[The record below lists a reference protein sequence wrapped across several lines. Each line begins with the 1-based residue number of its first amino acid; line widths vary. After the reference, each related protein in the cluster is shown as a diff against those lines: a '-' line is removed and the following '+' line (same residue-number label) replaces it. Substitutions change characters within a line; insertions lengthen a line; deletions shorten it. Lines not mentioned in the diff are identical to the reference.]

1 MPHAAPA
8 ADSIL
13 PSHRHSNHEIE
24 EIRRREALALL
35 TPVVNPKLA
44 AAHPALLI
52 PGYLAA
58 LIGGGAI
65 YFYQQP
71 ITVSAPCVSASL
83 LIAAFIALY
92 KPLSR
97 HHAAFIAVI
106 SLLVIVF
113 GALHYFPQLRH
124 AT

>member
-1 MPHAAPA
+1 MPQAPPA
-8 ADSIL
+8 ANSNL
-13 PSHRHSNHEIE
+13 PSHRHSDQEIAE
-24 EIRRREALALL
+24 FRRLEALALL
-35 TPVVNPKLA
+35 TPGLKPKLA

-58 LIGGGAI
+58 LIGAGSI
-65 YFYQQP
+65 CFYQQP
-71 ITVSAPCVSASL
+71 LTVSAPCAAASL
-83 LIAAFIALY
+83 LIALFIALY

-106 SLLVIVF
+106 TLLLIVF